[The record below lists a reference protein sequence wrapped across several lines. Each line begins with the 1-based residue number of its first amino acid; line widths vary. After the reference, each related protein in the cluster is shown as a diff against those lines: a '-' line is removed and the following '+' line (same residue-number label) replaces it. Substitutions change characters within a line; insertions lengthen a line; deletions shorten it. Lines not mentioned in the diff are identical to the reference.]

1 MSTQIIEG
9 VSHIDADD
17 LKQLLDESKGNV
29 YVIDVREPEEYTEGH
44 IPGIPLLPMGDVPDL
59 IEQFDKEAEYVIVCR
74 SGRRSLE
81 VAKFFQN
88 EGIPKVHNYLGGM
101 LEWNFETNTGL
112 EHVVT
117 EFSMNSIE
125 RKR

>member
-1 MSTQIIEG
+1 MPTQIIEG
-9 VSHIDADD
+9 VSHIDAKD
-17 LKQLLDESKGNV
+17 LKQLLDEHKEDV

-44 IPGIPLLPMGDVPDL
+44 IPTVPLLPMGDIPDV

-81 VAKFFQN
+81 VSKFFQN

-101 LEWNFETNTGL
+101 LEWPYETSTGL
-112 EHVVT
+112 ERVVT
-117 EFSMNSIE
+117 EFSMDNI
-125 RKR
+125 KRGK